1 MKARKFFM
9 IAIALLMGTQ
19 TMVWAQDKPK
29 DKPERKPMNKEQMQ
43 TMQCNRI
50 VRELALDDATATQFE
65 SVYKN
70 YMNELREARGT
81 ALRNKEKKAAPS
93 ASAEA
98 SQKPEVKPLPTDA
111 EVEQAMKE
119 RFARERKVLDVREKY
134 YDEFRKFLSPK
145 QVQKVYSMESSHN
158 RNVKAPGRGAE
169 GRRNARPQK

>member
-1 MKARKFFM
+1 MKAKKFLM

-29 DKPERKPMNKEQMQ
+29 DKPERKPMDKEQMQ

-50 VRELALDDATATQFE
+50 IRELALDDATAAQFGP
-65 SVYKN
+65 VYKK
-70 YMNELREARGT
+70 YMNELGEARGT
-81 ALRNKEKKAAPS
+81 VRHEKGKRQAPS
-93 ASAEA
+93 GSSEA
-98 SQKPEVKPLPTDA
+98 SQKPKAKPLPTDA

-145 QVQKVYSMESSHN
+145 QVQKVYSMESSRG

-169 GRRNARPQK
+169 SRRNARPQK